1 MLAFPYPYLPPMLWP
16 TQSRQSRSL
25 VRYKRA
31 ARVALSAPL
40 LAALAVPL
48 FVTDT
53 GSGAVVVRVVDA
65 SGTVEVGMSGTAVTS
80 VVT

>member
-1 MLAFPYPYLPPMLWP
+1 
-16 TQSRQSRSL
+16 
-25 VRYKRA
+25 
-31 ARVALSAPL
+31 VALSATL

-48 FVTDT
+48 LVTDT
-53 GSGAVVVRVVDA
+53 GSGVVVVRVVDA